1 MGCEVCIA
9 IDVPFCGF
17 RNGMHLGGFMT
28 SVSPALPY
36 PGRGVHMLYRMASVW
51 QSKHTEDGTA
61 VGDKSLHLFLFCR

>member
-1 MGCEVCIA
+1 MSLSVGSEMGCTLV
-9 IDVPFCGF
+9 
-17 RNGMHLGGFMT
+17 GFMT

-36 PGRGVHMLYRMASVW
+36 PGRGVHMLYRMASIW